1 MIAYLK
7 DLTQKVDH
15 KFKDLHERMFQW
27 YNLKLFIAI
36 VTTLMIIDNINFSS
50 RFMKFMYCWVVIILV
65 YSLFGKPKDNKNQKN
80 KSRRLLKWLNKLD
93 AVLDILNE
101 KIFYWHDFKFVLAVI
116 DLTATIHNMDNFTQN
131 SSNIFVNVC
140 LYIMVYLLFWPP
152 KTIKSR

>member
-1 MIAYLK
+1 MAYLK
-7 DLTQKVDH
+7 DLTQKDDH

-80 KSRRLLKWLNKLD
+80 KSRRLLKRSEEHTSEL
-93 AVLDILNE
+93 
-101 KIFYWHDFKFVLAVI
+101 
-116 DLTATIHNMDNFTQN
+116 Q
-131 SSNIFVNVC
+131 
-140 LYIMVYLLFWPP
+140 
-152 KTIKSR
+152 SRFE